1 MKEIKVLGPG
11 CAKCKK
17 LAENVKV
24 ALEQVGS
31 DMDFEYVT
39 DIQKIMDYGI
49 LMTPG
54 LVLDGEVKSTGR
66 VLNVKEIINL
76 INS

>member
-17 LAENVKV
+17 LDENVKT
-24 ALEQVGS
+24 AMSEVGGEY
-31 DMDFEYVT
+31 DYEYVT
-39 DIQKIMDYGI
+39 DIQKIMNYGI

-54 LVLDGEVKSTGR
+54 LVVEGKVVSVGR
-66 VLNVKEIINL
+66 VLPVRDIVDL
-76 INS
+76 IK

>member
-17 LAENVKV
+17 LDENVKT
-24 ALEQVGS
+24 AMSEVGGEY
-31 DMDFEYVT
+31 DYEYVT
-39 DIQKIMDYGI
+39 DIQKIMNYGI

-54 LVLDGEVKSTGR
+54 LVVEGKVVSVGR
-66 VLNVKEIINL
+66 VLPVRDIVDFIK
-76 INS
+76 

>member
-17 LAENVKV
+17 LDENVKE
-24 ALEQVGS
+24 AIEKIGEEF
-31 DMDFEYVT
+31 DYEYIT
-39 DIQKIMDYGI
+39 DIQKIMEYGI

-54 LVLDGEVKSTGR
+54 LVIDGKVVASGR
-66 VLNVKEIINL
+66 VHNVKEIINFL
-76 INS
+76 NS

>member
-54 LVLDGEVKSTGR
+54 LVLDGKVKSTGR

>member
-31 DMDFEYVT
+31 DMDFEYIT

-76 INS
+76 IN

>member
-24 ALEQVGS
+24 ALDQIGS
-31 DMDFEYVT
+31 DIDFEYIT

-66 VLNVKEIINL
+66 VLNVKEITNL